1 MELAVVINLFL
12 YLANFVFIK
21 ENNMNKRSV
30 MKGKFLFTLFN
41 LLSLGCGIMLIQF
54 SKAVLIDH
62 VEVFHI
68 KDKLL
73 LAFWYF
79 YFIGLNILFTF
90 LVLRK
95 K

>member
-1 MELAVVINLFL
+1 
-12 YLANFVFIK
+12 
-21 ENNMNKRSV
+21 

-41 LLSLGCGIMLIQF
+41 LLSLGCGIMLMEF
-54 SKAVLIDH
+54 YKAVLIDH

-73 LAFWYF
+73 LAFGYF
-79 YFIGLNILFTF
+79 YFIGLNILFT
-90 LVLRK
+90 LLILRK